1 MTFVSCCCSFPS
13 KLRLKLEKIKCKTM
27 FFVTEIQEN
36 CSLLSGRK
44 VVKEAFD
51 ILLHNYMQPVP
62 RTQSSKKLLI
72 FCCII
77 TCNLCHVVDNMSS
90 AKHAQVYKA
99 YDCLIWLTPK
109 SSNYKSVYN
118 VDSIS
123 HKWRWNLI
131 PSSKY
136 EVVTCT
142 QKRGQLWSWYWSK
155 WYSENYHS

>member
-62 RTQSSKKLLI
+62 QT
-72 FCCII
+72 
-77 TCNLCHVVDNMSS
+77 HVVDNMSS

-99 YDCLIWLTPK
+99 NDCLIPLTPK
-109 SSNYKSVYN
+109 SSNYKSVHN

-123 HKWRWNLI
+123 HKWRWKLI

-155 WYSENYHS
+155 WYSESYHS

>member
-62 RTQSSKKLLI
+62 QT
-72 FCCII
+72 
-77 TCNLCHVVDNMSS
+77 HVVDNMPS

-99 YDCLIWLTPK
+99 NDCLIPLTPK

-123 HKWRWNLI
+123 HKWRWKLI
-131 PSSKY
+131 PSNIWSCNLHTKKRAALKLVLIK
-136 EVVTCT
+136 VVFW
-142 QKRGQLWSWYWSK
+142 KLSFLIL
-155 WYSENYHS
+155 NFLL

>member
-13 KLRLKLEKIKCKTM
+13 KLRLKLEKLNAKKCALRQRYKKAVP
-27 FFVTEIQEN
+27 FWVEK
-36 CSLLSGRK
+36 K
-44 VVKEAFD
+44 VVKEALD
-51 ILLHNYMQPVP
+51 ILLHNYMQLVP
-62 RTQSSKKLLI
+62 WT
-72 FCCII
+72 
-77 TCNLCHVVDNMSS
+77 HVVDNMSS

-99 YDCLIWLTPK
+99 NDCLIPLTPK

-123 HKWRWNLI
+123 HKWRWKLI

-155 WYSENYHS
+155 WYSESYHS